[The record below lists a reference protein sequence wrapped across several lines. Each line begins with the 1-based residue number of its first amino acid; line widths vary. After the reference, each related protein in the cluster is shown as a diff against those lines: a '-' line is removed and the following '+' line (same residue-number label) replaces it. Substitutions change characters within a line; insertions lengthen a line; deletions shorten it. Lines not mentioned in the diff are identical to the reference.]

1 MAEQPDDQ
9 EERTEDPS
17 PRRLDEARKEGQVAL
32 SRDVG
37 GAAALVATV
46 ATLWLAGGALS
57 AAALDWVRRAMTLTD
72 ASPRELVDAGL
83 PLVGL
88 SVVVLAV
95 IWLVA
100 VVTGG
105 AQTGFGVWPDLLV
118 PKPDRL
124 FSIRRLFHAFTKEGL
139 VDLAFAVVKAGALV
153 WAGVRALE
161 RFIEAT
167 RFPAGL
173 ASPPVEMLA
182 GGLVRLAMVA
192 AVIATL
198 DVILQRYRYRQ
209 RLRMRKD
216 ELKREHKEEEGDPLV
231 KGRRRRKHRDL
242 LKGRVEVEVPRAD
255 ALVVN
260 PTHIAIAVR
269 YRRKHDRAP
278 RVIAKGKGKTAE
290 RMRELAVQHGVP
302 IVQNIP
308 LARFM
313 VKKVRVGQEVPA
325 EVYQAVAG
333 VLAFVYRV
341 TGRVPGTG
349 AE

>member
-1 MAEQPDDQ
+1 M
-9 EERTEDPS
+9 
-17 PRRLDEARKEGQVAL
+17 AL

-37 GAAALVATV
+37 GAAALLAAVT
-46 ATLWLAGGALS
+46 TLWLASGAVS
-57 AAALDWVRRAMTLTD
+57 DAALDWVRRSLMLAGG
-72 ASPRELVDAGL
+72 SPRELVDAGL

-88 SVVVLAV
+88 SVAVLAV

-105 AQTGFGVWPDLLV
+105 AQTGFGVWPNLLI

-124 FSIRRLFHAFTKEGL
+124 FSLRRLFHAFTKEGA
-139 VDLAFAVVKAGALV
+139 VDLVFAVVKASALV
-153 WAGVRALE
+153 WAGVGALE

-173 ASPPVEMLA
+173 AAPPVAMLA
-182 GGLVRLAMVA
+182 GGLVRLALVA
-192 AVIATL
+192 GAIAAL
-198 DVILQRYRYRQ
+198 DLVLQRYRYTQ

-242 LKGRVEVEVPRAD
+242 LKGRIDIEVPRAD

-269 YRRKHDRAP
+269 YRRKRDRAP
-278 RVIAKGKGKTAE
+278 RVIAKGKGEQAA

-302 IVQNIP
+302 VVQNIP
-308 LARFM
+308 LARFL